1 MNVGLL
7 FLKLVLVSVPHLG
20 HSQDNHMEISE
31 AGIEILIELETG
43 GQGPALEAY
52 KDGKGYSIGYG
63 HNSNGPGNFEV
74 NEDTTITEE
83 EAEELLKQDLEVFE
97 NQVNKLFGKVN
108 LAQNEYDAL
117 VIALYNR
124 PQAVKESGLV
134 SAIVSGDEDAIE
146 DAWYNSIPEK
156 APKGIR
162 SKRVPAELELFFSQ
176 EVDAPESTPSEEAPV
191 GEADSSNVDND
202 LRGVM
207 AKHMLDVIK
216 AKTGTDVTAE

>member
-1 MNVGLL
+1 
-7 FLKLVLVSVPHLG
+7 
-20 HSQDNHMEISE
+20 MEISE
-31 AGIEILIELETG
+31 AGIEILIDLETN
-43 GQGPALEAY
+43 GQGPALTAY
-52 KDGKGYSIGYG
+52 KDGAGYSIGYG
-63 HNSNGPGNFEV
+63 HNTNGPGNFEV

-83 EAEELLKQDLEVFE
+83 EAGELLKSDLEYFE
-97 NQVNKLFGKVN
+97 GQVNRLFGKVN
-108 LAQNEYDAL
+108 LSQNEYDAL

-124 PQAVKESGLV
+124 PTAVKNSGLV

-156 APKGIR
+156 APRGIR

-176 EVDAPESTPSEEAPV
+176 NVDTPESTPSEEQANV
-191 GEADSSNVDND
+191 GEDVPSQDNE

-216 AKTGTDVTAE
+216 AKMGTYVQPE

>member
-1 MNVGLL
+1 
-7 FLKLVLVSVPHLG
+7 
-20 HSQDNHMEISE
+20 MEISE
-31 AGIEILIELETG
+31 AGIEILIDLETN
-43 GQGPALEAY
+43 GQGPALTAY
-52 KDGKGYSIGYG
+52 KDGAGYSIGYG
-63 HNSNGPGNFEV
+63 HNTNGPGNFEV

-83 EAEELLKQDLEVFE
+83 EAEELLKSDLEYFE
-97 NQVNKLFGKVN
+97 GQVNRLFGKVN
-108 LAQNEYDAL
+108 LSQNEYDAL

-124 PQAVKESGLV
+124 PTAVKNSGLV

-176 EVDAPESTPSEEAPV
+176 NVDTPESTPSEEQATV
-191 GEADSSNVDND
+191 GEAVPSQDNE

-207 AKHMLDVIK
+207 AKHMLDVIR
-216 AKTGTDVTAE
+216 AKTGTNVQAE